1 MVIDNIDLTERE
13 RIWLE
18 NMLKSDF
25 FHKEEMILQIN
36 HSKIT
41 REYFGDLISLKF
53 SVDRKISPMDIHVR
67 VPLEMRVYQ
76 NNKPPIQFLLHV
88 INGYI
93 DELEVF
99 YADSSY
105 IDNEL
110 SIINDSTVEVITSN

>member
-1 MVIDNIDLTERE
+1 MIIDNINLTECE
-13 RIWLE
+13 RIWFE
-18 NMLKSDF
+18 NILKNDF
-25 FHKEEMILQIN
+25 LYREEMILQIN
-36 HSKIT
+36 HSKVNH
-41 REYFGDLISLKF
+41 EYFGNYISLKF
-53 SVDRKISPMDIHVR
+53 LVDRKILPMDIHVR

-88 INGYI
+88 INGYV

-110 SIINDSTVEVITSN
+110 SIMNDSTIEVITTI